1 MDARR
6 GRIARKRMSVDK
18 ESGGSPGAM
27 PREATDVTGDLVRLM
42 PRDLVFVMRF
52 MGESQHRLQSHFQ
65 EFIRAELAAGGVT
78 QDTHPMI
85 HLFIESHAILLRDF
99 VFSGVSLSRQF
110 RVDEIER
117 LTGDTTSMIRVDIWD
132 QLKSHIETAERQ
144 FQSQAGG
151 LPKLLSAFEKPP
163 STPSGHKK

>member
-1 MDARR
+1 MPNNKDSR
-6 GRIARKRMSVDK
+6 GPHEPMSSQAD
-18 ESGGSPGAM
+18 G
-27 PREATDVTGDLVRLM
+27 VTGDLVRLM

-65 EFIRAELAAGGVT
+65 DFIRAELAAGGVT
-78 QDTHPMI
+78 TETHPMI
-85 HLFIESHAILLRDF
+85 HLFIENHAILLRDF

-110 RVDEIER
+110 RVDEIEH

-132 QLKSHIETAERQ
+132 QLLKSHIETAEKQ
-144 FQSQAGG
+144 FQSQAGT

-163 STPSGHKK
+163 GSLGSEK

>member
-1 MDARR
+1 MPSDRDR
-6 GRIARKRMSVDK
+6 SGPPGPMSSQAD
-18 ESGGSPGAM
+18 G
-27 PREATDVTGDLVRLM
+27 VTGDLVRLM

-52 MGESQHRLQSHFQ
+52 MGESQHRLHFQ
-65 EFIRAELAAGGVT
+65 DFIRAELAAGGVT
-78 QDTHPMI
+78 TETHPMI
-85 HLFIESHAILLRDF
+85 HLFIENHAILLRDF

-132 QLKSHIETAERQ
+132 QLKSHIETAEKQ
-144 FQSQAGG
+144 FQSQAST

-163 STPSGHKK
+163 GPLGSKK

>member
-1 MDARR
+1 MNGPWRWSKTMPNDRDSR
-6 GRIARKRMSVDK
+6 GPPEPMSCQADGV
-18 ESGGSPGAM
+18 A
-27 PREATDVTGDLVRLM
+27 GDLVRLM

-65 EFIRAELAAGGVT
+65 DFIRAELAAGGVT
-78 QDTHPMI
+78 AQTHPMI

-99 VFSGVSLSRQF
+99 VFSGVSLTRQF

-132 QLKSHIETAERQ
+132 QLKSHIETAEKQ
-144 FQSQAGG
+144 FRSQAGT
-151 LPKLLSAFEKPP
+151 LPGLLSTFEKPQEP
-163 STPSGHKK
+163 LAGGET

>member
-1 MDARR
+1 MPDDRD
-6 GRIARKRMSVDK
+6 GS
-18 ESGGSPGAM
+18 GSPGPMSSHA
-27 PREATDVTGDLVRLM
+27 DGVTGDLVKLM

-65 EFIRAELAAGGVT
+65 DFIRAELAAGGVT
-78 QDTHPMI
+78 TETHPMI

-99 VFSGVSLSRQF
+99 VFSGVSLTRQF
-110 RVDEIER
+110 RVEEIER

-132 QLKSHIETAERQ
+132 QLKSHIETAEKQ
-144 FQSQAGG
+144 FQSQAGT

-163 STPSGHKK
+163 RPLGSKE